1 MTDDRKWV
9 EIRIKFPTRQSAKDQ
24 TNAFNV
30 VGIKT
35 KIKKEGKIWR
45 VYKWMRA

>member
-9 EIRIKFPTRQSAKDQ
+9 EIRIKFPTRQTAKDQ
-24 TNAFNV
+24 ANAFNI

-35 KIKKEGKIWR
+35 KIKKDGKIWR
-45 VYKWMRA
+45 VYKLARM